1 MAQEPQGTLFYP
13 PPLKQNLNLSAKDKQ
28 YARSKERDYWNLV
41 LGTLHIYQKS

>member
-13 PPLKQNLNLSAKDKQ
+13 PLKQNLNLSAKDNQ
-28 YARSKERDYWNLV
+28 YARSKERDYRNLV